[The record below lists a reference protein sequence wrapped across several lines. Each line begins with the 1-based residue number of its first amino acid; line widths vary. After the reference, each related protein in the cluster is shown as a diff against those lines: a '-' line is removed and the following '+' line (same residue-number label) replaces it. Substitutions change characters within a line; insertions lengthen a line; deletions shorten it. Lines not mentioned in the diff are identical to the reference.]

1 MIELFF
7 WRGGKVKSIKISP
20 VTHERILL
28 YSRKLGLSL
37 QQAIKMIQG
46 QFGDVS
52 DELIARYLNLAQI
65 KQFLN
70 RLKTVMEVVTETG
83 LITEKYIPK
92 FLISK
97 NNQLSGKSTIEALWE
112 DDKKGYKK
120 VMALIESIKSGSF
133 P

>member
-1 MIELFF
+1 MIKLFF
-7 WRGGKVKSIKISP
+7 QQRKTKFIEISP
-20 VTHERILL
+20 ETDKRLKL
-28 YSRKLGLSL
+28 YYYKRGLSA
-37 QQAIKMIQG
+37 QRMAEMIQNE
-46 QFGDVS
+46 FGDVS
-52 DELIARYLNLAQI
+52 EELIVRYLNLAQT